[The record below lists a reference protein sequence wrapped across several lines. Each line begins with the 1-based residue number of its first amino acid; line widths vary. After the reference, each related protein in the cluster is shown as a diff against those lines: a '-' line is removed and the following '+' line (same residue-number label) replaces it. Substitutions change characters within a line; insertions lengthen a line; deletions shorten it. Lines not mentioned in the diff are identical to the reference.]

1 MRRTSFA
8 AFAVAAIML
17 TFAALPALAQS
28 AGGDMPLRTP
38 DGHPD
43 ISGTFTFRTLTPM
56 QRPAQFEGLETLGPE
71 AAAAF
76 EASERTR
83 QNRDLFDPETGAPN
97 AGYQSRADGGVLSY
111 NEFWYERG
119 IELTSDKR
127 TSLIVDPPDGRYPP
141 LTDTA
146 RQADRERAAYRR
158 EHMYD
163 SYENRS
169 TGDRCIV
176 FTKSGPPMRSGA
188 YNNNLMIFQTA
199 DHVAILT
206 EQARQ
211 ARIIPLVD
219 TEKPLV
225 EQWGRRVARAL
236 GGGDAGRRDHAVPRL
251 GQRKE
256 RPERAPDRTADA
268 ARSRYRRLR
277 VHGDG
282 PGEVH
287 RTLYGHDAVPA
298 SGRRDL
304 RVRLPRGQH
313 RAVRHPR
320 RRAATRARRA
330 RSCVPDRRTA
340 AATVTRS
347 EDSA

>member
-8 AFAVAAIML
+8 AFAVPAIML
-17 TFAALPALAQS
+17 TFAAFPVLAQS
-28 AGGDMPLRTP
+28 SDGDMPLRTP
-38 DGHPD
+38 DGHPH

-56 QRPAQFEGLETLGPE
+56 QRPAQFEGRETLGPE
-71 AAAAF
+71 EAAAF

-119 IELTSDKR
+119 IELTADKR
-127 TSLIVDPPDGRYPP
+127 TSLIVDPPNGRYPP
-141 LTDTA
+141 LTEAA

-169 TGDRCIV
+169 TGDRCLV

-219 TEKPLV
+219 TDKPRL
-225 EQWGRRVARAL
+225 EQWAGVSRGHWEGETLVIETTQFRDWGNGRNGPSVHLLERLTRLDPDTVAYEYTVTDPERYTAPYTVMMPFRRL
-236 GGGDAGRRDHAVPRL
+236 GGEIYEYACHEGNIG
-251 GQRKE
+251 
-256 RPERAPDRTADA
+256 
-268 ARSRYRRLR
+268 
-277 VHGDG
+277 
-282 PGEVH
+282 
-287 RTLYGHDAVPA
+287 LYGILAGARQLERD
-298 SGRRDL
+298 GREL
-304 RVRLPRGQH
+304 RP
-313 RAVRHPR
+313 
-320 RRAATRARRA
+320 
-330 RSCVPDRRTA
+330 
-340 AATVTRS
+340 
-347 EDSA
+347 

>member
-1 MRRTSFA
+1 MRNTCFPT
-8 AFAVAAIML
+8 FAVAAIL
-17 TFAALPALAQS
+17 LAFAASPALAQS
-28 AGGDMPLRTP
+28 SAGDMPMRTP
-38 DGHPD
+38 DGHPH

-71 AAAAF
+71 RAAAF

-119 IELTSDKR
+119 IELTADKR
-127 TSLIVDPPDGRYPP
+127 TSLIVDPPNGRYPP
-141 LTDTA
+141 LTDSA

-158 EHMYD
+158 EHLYD

-219 TEKPLV
+219 TDKPRV
-225 EQWGRRVARAL
+225 EQWAGVSRGHWEGETLVVETTRFRDWGNGRTSPSLHLVERLTRLDPDTIAYEYTVSDPARYTAPYTVMMPFRRL
-236 GGGDAGRRDHAVPRL
+236 GGELYEYACHEGNIG
-251 GQRKE
+251 
-256 RPERAPDRTADA
+256 
-268 ARSRYRRLR
+268 
-277 VHGDG
+277 
-282 PGEVH
+282 
-287 RTLYGHDAVPA
+287 LYGILAGARKLERD
-298 SGRRDL
+298 GREL
-304 RVRLPRGQH
+304 RP
-313 RAVRHPR
+313 
-320 RRAATRARRA
+320 
-330 RSCVPDRRTA
+330 
-340 AATVTRS
+340 
-347 EDSA
+347 

>member
-1 MRRTSFA
+1 MRNTCLP
-8 AFAVAAIML
+8 AFAVAAIAL
-17 TFAALPALAQS
+17 TFAASPALAQS
-28 AGGDMPLRTP
+28 ASGAMPLRTP
-38 DGHPD
+38 DGHPH

-56 QRPAQFEGLETLGPE
+56 QRPAQFEGRETLGPE
-71 AAAAF
+71 EAAAF

-119 IELTSDKR
+119 IELTADKR
-127 TSLIVDPPDGRYPP
+127 TSLIVDPPNGRYPP
-141 LTDTA
+141 LTDSA

-219 TEKPLV
+219 TDKPRF
-225 EQWGRRVARAL
+225 EQWAGVSRGHWEGETLVVETTQFRDWGNGRNGPSVHLIERLTRLDPDTVAYEYTVTDPERYTAPYTVMMPFRRL
-236 GGGDAGRRDHAVPRL
+236 GGEIYEYACHEGNIG
-251 GQRKE
+251 
-256 RPERAPDRTADA
+256 
-268 ARSRYRRLR
+268 
-277 VHGDG
+277 
-282 PGEVH
+282 
-287 RTLYGHDAVPA
+287 LYGILAGARQLERD
-298 SGRRDL
+298 GREL
-304 RVRLPRGQH
+304 RP
-313 RAVRHPR
+313 
-320 RRAATRARRA
+320 
-330 RSCVPDRRTA
+330 
-340 AATVTRS
+340 
-347 EDSA
+347 

>member
-28 AGGDMPLRTP
+28 AGGDMPMRTP

-141 LTDTA
+141 LTDSA
-146 RQADRERAAYRR
+146 RQADRDRAAYRR

-219 TEKPLV
+219 TEKPRL
-225 EQWGRRVARAL
+225 EQWAGVSRGHWEGETLVIETTQFRDWGNGRNGPSVHLIERLTRLDPDTVAYEYTVTDPERYTAPYTVMMPFRRL
-236 GGGDAGRRDHAVPRL
+236 GGEIYEYACHEGNIG
-251 GQRKE
+251 
-256 RPERAPDRTADA
+256 
-268 ARSRYRRLR
+268 
-277 VHGDG
+277 
-282 PGEVH
+282 
-287 RTLYGHDAVPA
+287 LYGILAGARQLERD
-298 SGRRDL
+298 GREL
-304 RVRLPRGQH
+304 RP
-313 RAVRHPR
+313 
-320 RRAATRARRA
+320 
-330 RSCVPDRRTA
+330 
-340 AATVTRS
+340 
-347 EDSA
+347 

>member
-28 AGGDMPLRTP
+28 AGGDMPMRTP

-141 LTDTA
+141 LTDSQPG
-146 RQADRERAAYRR
+146 RP
-158 EHMYD
+158 
-163 SYENRS
+163 
-169 TGDRCIV
+169 TG
-176 FTKSGPPMRSGA
+176 TGPPTAASTCTTPTRTGA
-188 YNNNLMIFQTA
+188 QATA
-199 DHVAILT
+199 
-206 EQARQ
+206 
-211 ARIIPLVD
+211 
-219 TEKPLV
+219 
-225 EQWGRRVARAL
+225 
-236 GGGDAGRRDHAVPRL
+236 
-251 GQRKE
+251 
-256 RPERAPDRTADA
+256 
-268 ARSRYRRLR
+268 
-277 VHGDG
+277 
-282 PGEVH
+282 
-287 RTLYGHDAVPA
+287 A
-298 SGRRDL
+298 SCS
-304 RVRLPRGQH
+304 PS
-313 RAVRHPR
+313 
-320 RRAATRARRA
+320 RARR
-330 RSCVPDRRTA
+330 CGPGRT
-340 AATVTRS
+340 TTT
-347 EDSA
+347 